1 MEHSKIKNIIIGIL
15 AVLLLAAVGFIAWY
29 STRPAA
35 PELERSVVSLAP
47 TPTGQQAPDG
57 IQIPGYPQLA
67 ADSATGVVSVMFQN
81 PEGNPCYFQIDLVL
95 QDTGETI
102 YKSGLLEPGTGI
114 ENPKLGTIPYP
125 GVYSAVIVYNTRSL
139 TDNSPMN
146 GASIQTE
153 LTVQ

>member
-1 MEHSKIKNIIIGIL
+1 MEHSKIKNIIIVVL

-29 STRPAA
+29 FTRPEA
-35 PELERSVVSLAP
+35 PELERGAVALTP

-57 IQIPGYPQLA
+57 IQIPGYPQLV

-95 QDTGETI
+95 QDTSETI
-102 YKSGLLEPGTGI
+102 YKSGLFEPGTGI
-114 ENPKLGTIPYP
+114 ESPKLDTIPAP
-125 GVYSAVIVYNTRSL
+125 GVYSAVIVYNTQSL
-139 TDNSPMN
+139 TDNSSMN

>member
-1 MEHSKIKNIIIGIL
+1 MEHSKIKNII
-15 AVLLLAAVGFIAWY
+15 
-29 STRPAA
+29 
-35 PELERSVVSLAP
+35 
-47 TPTGQQAPDG
+47 

-114 ENPKLGTIPYP
+114 ENPKLGTIPDP

>member
-1 MEHSKIKNIIIGIL
+1 MEHSKIKNIIIAVL
-15 AVLLLAAVGFIAWY
+15 AVLLLAAIGFIAWY
-29 STRPAA
+29 FTRPVA
-35 PELERSVVSLAP
+35 PELERGTVSLTP

-57 IQIPGYPQLA
+57 IQIPGYPQLV

-81 PEGNPCYFQIDLVL
+81 PEGNLCYFQIDLVL

-102 YKSGLLEPGTGI
+102 YKSGLFEPGTGI
-114 ENPKLGTIPYP
+114 ENPKLDTVPAP
-125 GVYSAVIVYNTRSL
+125 GVYSAVIVYNTQSM